1 MDLGIKGRRA
11 IVCASSKGLG
21 RGVAEKLAEAG
32 VNLTLNAR
40 TESTLRATA
49 DEIAGKYGVAVQI
62 VAEDVTTEAGRL
74 ALLRA
79 EPNAD
84 ILINSAGGPPPGVW
98 SDWGEEEWL
107 QAVNN
112 NMLTPILLMNAILPG
127 MIERKW
133 GRVVNI
139 TSGSVK
145 SPIAQLGLSNAA
157 RSGLTGF
164 VAGTARQ
171 VARHGVI
178 INNLLPGSHDTDRTK
193 GFIERT
199 AAAKKISLEEARAE
213 AYAGN
218 PTGRYGTAEEF
229 GAAAAF
235 LCSQFS
241 GFIVG
246 QNLLLDGG
254 AFNST
259 LG

>member
-84 ILINSAGGPPPGVW
+84 ILINNAGGPPPGVW

-112 NMLTPILLMNAILPG
+112 NMLTPTPVLTNAILPG

-164 VAGTARQ
+164 VAGNCKGRSPDTVSSSTICCPDLTIPIGPKALSSAPPLPRKFPWRKL
-171 VARHGVI
+171 ALKHMREIRLGVTVLQKSSA
-178 INNLLPGSHDTDRTK
+178 LLPP
-193 GFIERT
+193 FC
-199 AAAKKISLEEARAE
+199 AASSPASL
-213 AYAGN
+213 
-218 PTGRYGTAEEF
+218 
-229 GAAAAF
+229 
-235 LCSQFS
+235 
-241 GFIVG
+241 
-246 QNLLLDGG
+246 
-254 AFNST
+254 
-259 LG
+259 